1 MGRCC
6 EATVTHSC
14 CEAESAPEQGGCP
27 KSGGLCVVWGK
38 LRVKK
43 KKKRQDEAGKTSHR
57 LISVPVGAS
66 GRDAHDPCWR

>member
-1 MGRCC
+1 MSKKWRSVCGV
-6 EATVTHSC
+6 E
-14 CEAESAPEQGGCP
+14 
-27 KSGGLCVVWGK
+27 K